1 MHIEELKEGEQQDQD
16 QSQLC
21 EDRLVVWD
29 AKRVLVGAGARALFY
44 PTLLYNLVRNKIQ
57 SEFRWW
63 DRVDEF
69 ILLGAVPFPADVPRL
84 KDLGVSGVVTLNEPY
99 ETLVPTSLY
108 HAHNIHHLVIPTRD
122 YLFAPSFADI
132 CQAVDFIH
140 ENASVG
146 KTTYVHCKAGRGRS
160 TTIVLCY
167 LVEHRH
173 MTPDAAYEYVRSIR
187 PRVLLAPAQQQAV
200 QDYYLHKVNNN
211 GICGDSCSMIIKK
224 TLVVPEKQDTAV
236 FDDGSVVVVTE
247 SDLDGYD
254 ASFDTDVLSNE
265 MLDEGSL
272 AGRLQFASQAAMTR
286 LSCLWLRCRA
296 EQKAS
301 RKLLSSLEN
310 ASVGKTTYVHC
321 KAGRGRST
329 TIVLCYLV
337 EHRHMTPDAAY
348 EYVRSIRPRVL
359 LAPAQQQAVQD
370 YYLHKVNN
378 NGICGD
384 SCSMIIKK
392 TLVVPE
398 KQDTAVFDDGF
409 VVVVTESDL
418 DGYDASFDT
427 DVLSNE
433 MLDEGSLAGRLQFAS
448 QAAMTRLSC
457 LWLRCRAEQKAS
469 RKLSSS
475 LGIDIRVY

>member
-132 CQAVDFIH
+132 FQAVDFIH

-200 QDYYLHKVNNN
+200 QDYYLHKVSNN

-301 RKLLSSLEN
+301 RKLLSSL
-310 ASVGKTTYVHC
+310 
-321 KAGRGRST
+321 
-329 TIVLCYLV
+329 
-337 EHRHMTPDAAY
+337 
-348 EYVRSIRPRVL
+348 
-359 LAPAQQQAVQD
+359 
-370 YYLHKVNN
+370 
-378 NGICGD
+378 
-384 SCSMIIKK
+384 
-392 TLVVPE
+392 
-398 KQDTAVFDDGF
+398 
-409 VVVVTESDL
+409 
-418 DGYDASFDT
+418 
-427 DVLSNE
+427 
-433 MLDEGSLAGRLQFAS
+433 
-448 QAAMTRLSC
+448 
-457 LWLRCRAEQKAS
+457 
-469 RKLSSS
+469 
-475 LGIDIRVY
+475 GIDIRVY

>member
-29 AKRVLVGAGARALFY
+29 VKRVLVGAGARALFY

-108 HAHNIHHLVIPTRD
+108 HVSVLLYVEEGALYVEHLFIFTVKAHNIHHLVIPTRD

-224 TLVVPEKQDTAV
+224 TLVVPAKQDTAV

-301 RKLLSSLEN
+301 RKLLSSL
-310 ASVGKTTYVHC
+310 
-321 KAGRGRST
+321 
-329 TIVLCYLV
+329 
-337 EHRHMTPDAAY
+337 
-348 EYVRSIRPRVL
+348 
-359 LAPAQQQAVQD
+359 
-370 YYLHKVNN
+370 
-378 NGICGD
+378 
-384 SCSMIIKK
+384 
-392 TLVVPE
+392 
-398 KQDTAVFDDGF
+398 
-409 VVVVTESDL
+409 
-418 DGYDASFDT
+418 
-427 DVLSNE
+427 
-433 MLDEGSLAGRLQFAS
+433 
-448 QAAMTRLSC
+448 
-457 LWLRCRAEQKAS
+457 
-469 RKLSSS
+469 
-475 LGIDIRVY
+475 GIDIRVY

>member
-224 TLVVPEKQDTAV
+224 TLVVPAKQDTAV

-286 LSCLWLRCRA
+286 LSCLWLCCRA

-301 RKLLSSLEN
+301 RKLLSSL
-310 ASVGKTTYVHC
+310 
-321 KAGRGRST
+321 
-329 TIVLCYLV
+329 
-337 EHRHMTPDAAY
+337 
-348 EYVRSIRPRVL
+348 
-359 LAPAQQQAVQD
+359 
-370 YYLHKVNN
+370 
-378 NGICGD
+378 
-384 SCSMIIKK
+384 
-392 TLVVPE
+392 
-398 KQDTAVFDDGF
+398 
-409 VVVVTESDL
+409 
-418 DGYDASFDT
+418 
-427 DVLSNE
+427 
-433 MLDEGSLAGRLQFAS
+433 
-448 QAAMTRLSC
+448 
-457 LWLRCRAEQKAS
+457 
-469 RKLSSS
+469 
-475 LGIDIRVY
+475 GIDIRVY